1 MIIMYGGKHCPR
13 CAQIEGALKAKKIEY
28 IKIDDEEE
36 IIAKGYMSIPVLDV
50 DGQIMYF
57 PEAFNTYVLNK
68 KGD

>member
-36 IIAKGYMSIPVLDV
+36 IIAKGFISIPVLDV

-57 PEAFNTYVLNK
+57 PEAFNKYVR
-68 KGD
+68 GIG

>member
-36 IIAKGYMSIPVLDV
+36 IIAKGFTS
-50 DGQIMYF
+50 GQIMYF